1 MNFGGLPLSNFG
13 RARSIEAPAARLS
26 SRQFIQII
34 SLAIV
39 IGDWITFYKW
49 GQNIL
54 PVWRMTAAH
63 MIYTAMLS
71 VWVGNY
77 AVYQFR
83 ITRGHDFDDAWFTY
97 VVTLLL
103 MSAIGGVGLKW
114 LENPFADQGRRLLAL
129 TMSTGY
135 IALSSMVTLRPPG
148 KRPRGLIATLTPVVQ
163 LPAMYFFQF
172 TEPEY
177 LSIGILLS
185 TTFFAFLMLGIREYI
200 QTASNRA
207 HTQLQAAQSRLIESE
222 LARSKLQIAN
232 AVEVE
237 RERLM
242 GEVHDGIGSKLI
254 TALAVARR
262 ENHPTQTVELLRRA
276 VFELK
281 ITVDSLD
288 PLEGDILALF
298 GNLRH
303 RLEPDLTRAGLE
315 VRWEAGE
322 CPPLAWM
329 DPPNALQFLRIMQE
343 AVSNVIA
350 HSGASEIK
358 FSCMPVTHEGR
369 DGLCISV
376 SDNGCGIAVTDRP
389 GETGRGL
396 RSMQARAEMLG
407 GWFTTAGAVG
417 IGFSNTLWLPIERHT
432 RWTRNGFIPTT
443 T

>member
-1 MNFGGLPLSNFG
+1 MIFGGLQFSKIFPTRPFEVPVSG
-13 RARSIEAPAARLS
+13 RSG
-26 SRQFIQII
+26 RQFILII
-34 SLAIV
+34 SLVIL
-39 IGDWITFYKW
+39 IGDWIAYYQW
-49 GQNIL
+49 GLNIL
-54 PVWRMTAAH
+54 PAWRMMTAH
-63 MIYTAMLS
+63 TIYTAMLA

-77 AVYQFR
+77 AVYRFR
-83 ITRGHDFDDAWFTY
+83 ITRGHDFNDVWFSY

-103 MSAIGGVGLKW
+103 MSAIGGVALKW
-114 LENPFADQGRRLLAL
+114 LENPFADQSRRLLAL

-148 KRPRGLIATLTPVVQ
+148 KSPRGLVATLTPVVQ

-177 LSIGILLS
+177 LSIGIILS
-185 TTFFAFLMLGIREYI
+185 TTFFAILMLGIREYI
-200 QTASNRA
+200 QKTSNLA
-207 HTQLQAAQSRLIESE
+207 HTQLQAAQSRLMESE
-222 LARSKLQIAN
+222 LARSKLEVAN

-303 RLEPDLTRAGLE
+303 RLEPDLIRAGLE

-322 CPPLAWM
+322 CPPLGWM

-350 HSGASEIK
+350 HSGASEII
-358 FSCMPVTHEGR
+358 FSCMPATHEGR

-376 SDNGCGIAVTDRP
+376 RDNGCGMSLTDRS
-389 GETGRGL
+389 GEIGHGL
-396 RSMQARAEMLG
+396 RSMQTRAEMLG
-407 GWFTTAGAVG
+407 GCFATEGAVG
-417 IGFSNTLWLPIERHT
+417 VGFSNTLWLPFDRRRTH
-432 RWTRNGFIPTT
+432 PPQLQQ
-443 T
+443 

>member
-1 MNFGGLPLSNFG
+1 MKPGGLPFSKLFP
-13 RARSIEAPAARLS
+13 ARSLEAPAAVIS

-34 SLAIV
+34 SLAIL
-39 IGDWITFYKW
+39 IGDWITFYRW
-49 GQNIL
+49 GLNIL
-54 PVWRMTAAH
+54 PAWRMMTAH
-63 MIYTAMLS
+63 VIYSAMLAA
-71 VWVGNY
+71 WVGNY

-83 ITRGHDFDDAWFTY
+83 ITRGHDFDDVWFTY

-103 MSAIGGVGLKW
+103 MSAISGVGLKW
-114 LENPFADQGRRLLAL
+114 LENPFADQSRRLLAL

-135 IALSSMVTLRPPG
+135 IALSAMITLRPPG
-148 KRPRGLIATLTPVVQ
+148 KSPRGLVATLTPVVQ

-177 LSIGILLS
+177 LSISILLS
-185 TTFFAFLMLGIREYI
+185 TTFFAILMLGIREYI

-207 HTQLQAAQSRLIESE
+207 HTQLQDAQSRLMESE
-222 LARSKLQIAN
+222 LARSKLEIAN

-237 RERLM
+237 RERVM

-262 ENHPTQTVELLRRA
+262 ENHPAQTVELLRRA

-322 CPPLAWM
+322 CPPLGWM

-350 HSGASEIK
+350 HSGASEIM
-358 FSCMPVTHEGR
+358 FSCMPAMHEGR
-369 DGLCISV
+369 AGLCISV
-376 SDNGCGIAVTDRP
+376 SDNGCGIALTDRS

-396 RSMQARAEMLG
+396 KSMKARAEILG
-407 GWFTTAGAVG
+407 GRFTAAGAVG
-417 IGFSNTLWLPIERHT
+417 IGFSNTLWLPIDRRRTHPPQL
-432 RWTRNGFIPTT
+432 RQQPR
-443 T
+443 